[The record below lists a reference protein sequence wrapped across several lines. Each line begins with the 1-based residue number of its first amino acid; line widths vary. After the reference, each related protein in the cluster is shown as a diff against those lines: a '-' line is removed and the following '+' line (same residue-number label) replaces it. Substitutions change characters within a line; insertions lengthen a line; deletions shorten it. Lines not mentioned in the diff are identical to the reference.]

1 MRAGRNVSIQFEGH
15 TSIAGPRGMV
25 NSLDNEEGV
34 ITGELDMDEMRK
46 LREVD
51 TSFKETLFWS
61 LWGREPER
69 YKRLLEPY
77 VEAQGSL
84 EDMVVKY
91 LNS

>member
-1 MRAGRNVSIQFEGH
+1 
-15 TSIAGPRGMV
+15 
-25 NSLDNEEGV
+25 
-34 ITGELDMDEMRK
+34 MDEMRK

-69 YKRLLEPY
+69 YQRLLEPY
-77 VEAQGSL
+77 VGAQGSL